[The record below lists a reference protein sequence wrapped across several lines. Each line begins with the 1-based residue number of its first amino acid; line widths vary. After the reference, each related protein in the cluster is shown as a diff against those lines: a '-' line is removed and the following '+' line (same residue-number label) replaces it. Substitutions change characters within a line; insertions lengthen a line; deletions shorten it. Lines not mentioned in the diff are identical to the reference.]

1 MKATT
6 TRPTPD
12 HWQDAPRTGT
22 RVRQAGHR
30 LLVVST
36 IGTDAYS
43 SWGFTIWEEGVCL
56 AGQCNWNWGRTEA
69 ESRADG
75 WIQRHP
81 EETVA

>member
-1 MKATT
+1 MAHTAQS
-6 TRPTPD
+6 PD
-12 HWQDAPRTGT
+12 QWRDAPRTST
-22 RVRQAGHR
+22 RVRHAGHR
-30 LLVVST
+30 LAVVST
-36 IGTDAYS
+36 IGTDAYG